1 MGSRRMGSKANIA
14 WADEGKTIHDE
25 DGDGDEAGENASGPS
40 LFQRMFQRTSSMFS
54 RKSSGK
60 SSAGSDLEKLKRRRS
75 SLSMI
80 NREASN
86 ATEAINATVPL
97 SPPPHLSA
105 SAR

>member
-1 MGSRRMGSKANIA
+1 MSRKMGSKANIA
-14 WADEGKTIHDE
+14 WADEGKTSQDDDE
-25 DGDGDEAGENASGPS
+25 EDDDTGANASGPS
-40 LFQRMFQRTSSMFS
+40 IFQRMSSMFS

-60 SSAGSDLEKLKRRRS
+60 SSAGSDGEKLKRRQS

-86 ATEAINATVPL
+86 ATEAINATVPFSAL
-97 SPPPHLSA
+97 PLLSA